1 MTPRVSINFVTY
13 NSAHCLEEFFHSLD
27 AQTDI
32 AWEAHAI
39 DNASSDASA
48 DAVQAWGRAALT
60 RNPTNVGFGK
70 AHNQNLDAYAGEFVL
85 IANPDL
91 SFGPAFLSSL
101 VTALEADPQAAIAGP
116 ALTERGQALP
126 PKLRY
131 LGEELLPLPNPVQGP
146 GIAWVHGS
154 CFLIRRSAL
163 LALQGFDPDFFL
175 YAEEVDLCLRARR
188 AGWRIVQAPAAQAIH
203 RGQQSQL
210 HDVSYVRKQREFA
223 GTMIFWR
230 KHFGAELF
238 RSMMS
243 FEYAALRLRLMLGLF
258 PRSRREEF
266 QARLDSCSDWIAQHG
281 WAIPWR
287 ILRYKLI
294 SALTTG

>member
-1 MTPRVSINFVTY
+1 MTPRVSISFVTY
-13 NSAHCLEEFFHSLD
+13 NSAPFLDAFFHSLD

-32 AWEAHAI
+32 TWEAHVI

-48 DAVQAWGRAALT
+48 DAVQAWGRGALI

-70 AHNQNLDAYAGEFVL
+70 AHNQQLDHFAGEFVL

-101 VTALEADPQAAIAGP
+101 VAALEADPQAAIAGP
-116 ALTERGQALP
+116 SLIERGQALP

-131 LGEELLPLPNPVQGP
+131 LGEELLPLPNPVQSP
-146 GIAWVHGS
+146 GWAWVHGS

-163 LALQGFDPDFFL
+163 LALGGFDPDYFL

-188 AGWRIVQAPAAQAIH
+188 AGWRITHAPAAQALH
-203 RGQQSQL
+203 LGQHSQL
-210 HDVSYVRKQREFA
+210 DDITYIRKQREFA

-230 KHFGAELF
+230 KHFGTEIL

-243 FEYAALRLRLMLGLF
+243 FEYAALRLRLILGLF
-258 PRSRREEF
+258 PGSRREEF
-266 QARLDSCSDWIAQHG
+266 QARLDSCSVWIAQHG
-281 WAIPWR
+281 WVMPWR
-287 ILRYKLI
+287 ILGYKLI

>member
-1 MTPRVSINFVTY
+1 MTPRVSVSFVTY
-13 NSAHCLEEFFHSLD
+13 NSEHCLDAFFHSLD

-32 AWEAHAI
+32 AWEAYAI

-48 DAVQAWGRAALT
+48 DAVEDWGRAAFT
-60 RNPTNVGFGK
+60 RNLTNVGYGK
-70 AHNQNLDAYAGEFVL
+70 AQNQKLGDLAGEFVL

-101 VTALEADPQAAIAGP
+101 VAALEADPQAGIVGP
-116 ALTERGQALP
+116 SLIERGRALP

-131 LGEELLPLPNPVQGP
+131 LGEELLPLSEPIHGP
-146 GIAWVHGS
+146 GFAWVHGS
-154 CFLIRRSAL
+154 CFLIRRVAL
-163 LALQGFDPDFFL
+163 LSLGGFDPDYFL

-188 AGWRIVQAPAAQAIH
+188 AGWRIAHAPAAQALH
-203 RGQQSQL
+203 RGQHSQL
-210 HDVSYVRKQREFA
+210 DDITDIRKQREFA

-230 KHFGAELF
+230 KHFGVEIL

-243 FEYAALRLRLMLGLF
+243 FEYAALRLRLILGIF
-258 PRSRREEF
+258 PGSRREEF
-266 QARLDSCSDWIAQHG
+266 QARLDSCSVWIAQHG
-281 WAIPWR
+281 WVIPWR
-287 ILRYKLI
+287 ILGYKLI